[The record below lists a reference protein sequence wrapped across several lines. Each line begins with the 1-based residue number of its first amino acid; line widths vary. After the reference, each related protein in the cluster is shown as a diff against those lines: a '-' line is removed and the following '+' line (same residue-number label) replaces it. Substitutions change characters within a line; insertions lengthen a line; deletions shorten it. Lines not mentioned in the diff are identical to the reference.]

1 VRRLFWLVLGVTIG
15 ALLVRKL
22 AKAAESLSPRA
33 LAATASESLGGLT
46 EAVRDFAD
54 EVREGMAEREAE
66 LVEGTG
72 IDGRLGA
79 RPEEF

>member
-1 VRRLFWLVLGVTIG
+1 VSSSI
-15 ALLVRKL
+15 
-22 AKAAESLSPRA
+22 
-33 LAATASESLGGLT
+33 GGLT
-46 EAVRDFAD
+46 EAVREFAD

-66 LVEGTG
+66 LLDGTG

>member
-1 VRRLFWLVLGVTIG
+1 MRRLFWLALGATIG
-15 ALLVRKL
+15 VLLVRRL
-22 AKAAESLSPRA
+22 TRAAESLTPRA
-33 LAATASESLGGLT
+33 LAASVSSSLGGLT
-46 EAVRDFAD
+46 EAVREFAD

-66 LVEGTG
+66 LMDGTG

>member
-1 VRRLFWLVLGVTIG
+1 VRRLFWLALGVTIG

-22 AKAAESLSPRA
+22 AKAVESASPRA
-33 LAATASESLGGLT
+33 LAAGVSSSFGGLT
-46 EAVRDFAD
+46 GAVRDFAD
-54 EVREGMAEREAE
+54 DVREGMAQREAE
-66 LVEGTG
+66 LLEGTG

>member
-1 VRRLFWLVLGVTIG
+1 MRPLFWLALGATVG

-22 AKAAESLSPRA
+22 TKAAESLTPRG
-33 LAATASESLGGLT
+33 LAASVQGSIGGLT
-46 EAVRDFAD
+46 EAIRDFAE
-54 EVREGMAEREAE
+54 EVREGMSVREAE
-66 LVEGTG
+66 LLEGTG

>member
-1 VRRLFWLVLGVTIG
+1 VRRLFWLALGATIG
-15 ALLVRKL
+15 VLLVRRL
-22 AKAAESLSPRA
+22 ARAAEALTPRG
-33 LAATASESLGGLT
+33 LAAAVSGSLGGLT
-46 EAVRDFAD
+46 EAVREFAD

-66 LVEGTG
+66 LLEGTG